1 METYINIHLDEGSSF
16 DQLREAVLR
25 FDRANARWTPRSVLG
40 QDVMKDE
47 VVAMEVDRIKGGK
60 KGKYDVK
67 GKGKDG
73 RGKDGKGKGFGSYQN
88 FQNYKGKGKFQGDF
102 KGKSKDGKAKND
114 GKFGK
119 GKFEKGKEKGKGKD
133 YGKRAKARVKVGTI
147 ALRTS
152 MAIRIGTGTTT
163 E

>member
-1 METYINIHLDEGSSF
+1 METYINIDLDEGSSF

-73 RGKDGKGKGFGSYQN
+73 S
-88 FQNYKGKGKFQGDF
+88 QNYKGKGKFQGDF

-147 ALRTS
+147 ALGTS
-152 MAIRIGTGTTT
+152 MAIRIGTGTIT
-163 E
+163 EWGK